1 MGRESFAATSM
12 EDNVITK
19 RLAGWR
25 AALMTAAALA
35 LLGCGGGG
43 GGGSAPTPSPTPTPI
58 PPTITAQPQAATV
71 TEGQAASFSV
81 TATSTVP
88 LTYQW
93 LRGGATIAGAI
104 GATYTLNAT
113 TLGDNGAQFSVI
125 VSNSAGNVTSSAA
138 SLTVNPAIVPP
149 SITTHPQSV
158 TVTAGQTATFT
169 VVAAGTAPLAY
180 QWRRNGVDIAGATSA
195 SYTTPVT
202 TVADSGA
209 VFTVRVSN
217 ASPTAAVSNGATLTV
232 NAQPPTPTAP
242 EITTQPQNASVTAGQ
257 TATFSVAAT
266 GTAPLSYQWR
276 RNGTDIAGATS
287 ASYTTPVTTLADNGA
302 QFSVVVSNTV
312 TSVTSGV
319 ATLTVSLAP
328 PSGSRL
334 VLGVGHVVAIRANG
348 SVLAWGQNNVGQLGN
363 GSDITGTNA
372 REVATTAIAVAAGG
386 FESLAL
392 GSDGIVRGWGR
403 KFAGTTIIGGD
414 AANAGTSVPSPV
426 SSALPTGITAV
437 VTGTGNNFAVA
448 LRNDGTVWQLPGTA
462 TAIAGGSSHAAREVT
477 GLSNVVSLGRGVS
490 TGAPTAIDR
499 DGRVWQI
506 GFIAQPGGSWQ
517 TSVTQVTGVSNAI
530 SSRCNGFSCIALL
543 GDGTV
548 VGFGFTSPTAVSGL
562 TDVRS
567 ISATGADF
575 LAVDGSGRLWT
586 WRTNGTPTQVAGLTN
601 VVEVAGGLQTVLARL
616 ADGSVWGYGSNSF
629 GELGAQPASATP
641 IQVPGIN
648 LN

>member
-1 MGRESFAATSM
+1 M
-12 EDNVITK
+12 EDNVISK

-35 LLGCGGGG
+35 LLGCGSGG
-43 GGGSAPTPSPTPTPI
+43 GGGSAPTPSPTPTP
-58 PPTITAQPQAATV
+58 PTITTQPQAVTV

-81 TATSTVP
+81 TAAGTAP
-88 LTYQW
+88 LAYQW
-93 LRGGATIAGAI
+93 QRGGAIIAGAI
-104 GATYTLNAT
+104 GATYTLNAA
-113 TLGDNGAQFSVI
+113 TLGDSGAQFSVV

-138 SLTVNPAIVPP
+138 TLTVNPVIVPP
-149 SITTHPQSV
+149 SITTQPQSV

-195 SYTTPVT
+195 SYTTPATAVT
-202 TVADSGA
+202 DSGA

-217 ASPTAAVSNGATLTV
+217 ASPTPAVSNGATLTV

-242 EITTQPQNASVTAGQ
+242 EVTTQPQNASVTAGQ

-276 RNGTDIAGATS
+276 RNGTDIAGAAS
-287 ASYTTPVTTLADNGA
+287 ASYTTPATTLADNGA

-312 TSVTSGV
+312 GSVTSAA
-319 ATLTVSLAP
+319 ATLNVSLAP
-328 PSGSRL
+328 PPGSRL
-334 VLGVGHVVAIRANG
+334 VLGTGHVVAMRANG
-348 SVLAWGQNNVGQLGN
+348 SVLAWGLNSAGQLGN
-363 GSDITGTNA
+363 GSDIAGTNA
-372 REVATTAIAVAAGG
+372 REVATTAVAVAAGG

-426 SSALPTGITAV
+426 PSALPVDMTAV
-437 VTGTGNNFAVA
+437 VTGTANNFAVA

-462 TAIAGGSSHAAREVT
+462 TTIAGGLSHAARQVT
-477 GLSNVVSLGRGVS
+477 GLSDIVTLGRGVS

-506 GFIAQPGGSWQ
+506 GFVAEPGGNWRASA
-517 TSVTQVTGVSNAI
+517 TQVSGVSNAVA
-530 SSRCNGFSCIALL
+530 SRCNGFSCIALL

-548 VGFGFTSPTAVSGL
+548 IGFGFTSPTAVSGL
-562 TDVRS
+562 TNVRS

-575 LAVDGSGRLWT
+575 LAVDGDGRLWT
-586 WRTNGTPTQVAGLTN
+586 WRTNATPSQVAGLSN

-629 GELGAQPASATP
+629 GELGVQPASATP
-641 IQVPGIN
+641 VQVPGIN